1 MPWTCFPLRMDSD
14 ILSDAMNRRTAL
26 KTLFAAVP
34 CTSLARAQETAKRLA
49 GYPPL
54 TIKDAQVITTSGGG
68 NYRWVFLKLITSEPG
83 LYGIGS
89 ANNNFQTKAVIA
101 ALDEWLIG
109 KDPDRI
115 EDLWQSAQMR
125 TYWRNGPVNNNVL
138 AAMDM
143 ALWDIKGKRA
153 GMPVYEMLGGK
164 VHDAVAVYDHQG
176 GRTKEECLD
185 AMHKSLANGF
195 RHVRIQFGEGGY
207 GGGGFIPAGQGN
219 RAEGGYQG
227 KAFDEEQYVDAIP
240 PVFEYLRA
248 QAGFGPKLLH
258 DVHSH
263 MTGMNAVEL
272 ARRLQPYQMYF
283 VEDIL
288 PPEQIAWY
296 RNIRQ
301 ICSTPQAVGEVFSN
315 PYEYLP
321 LITERLI
328 DFVRCRVAAIGG
340 ITPEKKVTTL
350 CETFGV
356 RTAFQE
362 GGENDPVNQ
371 MASYHVDLSSS
382 AFGIQEEN
390 HFPPIVH
397 DMFPGI
403 GEIRKGYLYGSGKPG
418 LGLDIDMTLVAKN
431 PLGEIKNGG
440 AYATD
445 RTLDG
450 TVTKP

>member
-1 MPWTCFPLRMDSD
+1 
-14 ILSDAMNRRTAL
+14 
-26 KTLFAAVP
+26 
-34 CTSLARAQETAKRLA
+34 
-49 GYPPL
+49 
-54 TIKDAQVITTSGGG
+54 
-68 NYRWVFLKLITSEPG
+68 
-83 LYGIGS
+83 
-89 ANNNFQTKAVIA
+89 
-101 ALDEWLIG
+101 
-109 KDPDRI
+109 
-115 EDLWQSAQMR
+115 
-125 TYWRNGPVNNNVL
+125 
-138 AAMDM
+138 M

-164 VHDAVAVYDHQG
+164 AHDAVAVYDHQG
-176 GRTKEECLD
+176 GATKEQCLETLQ
-185 AMHKSLANGF
+185 KSLANGF
-195 RHVRIQFGEGGY
+195 RHVRIQYGEGGY
-207 GGGGFIPAGQGN
+207 GGGGFIAAGEGN

-227 KAFDEEQYVDAIP
+227 PAFDEEQYVDTIP
-240 PVFEYLRA
+240 QVFEYLRA
-248 QAGFGPKLLH
+248 KAGFGPKLLH

-272 ARRLQPYQMYF
+272 ARRLQPYQMFF

-328 DFVRCRVAAIGG
+328 DYVRCRVAAIGG
-340 ITPEKKVTTL
+340 ITQEKKIATM
-350 CETFGV
+350 CEVFGV
-356 RTAFQE
+356 KTAFQE

-371 MASYHVDLSSS
+371 MASYHVDLSST

-390 HFPPIVH
+390 HFPPVVH
-397 DMFPGI
+397 EMFPGM

-418 LGLDIDMTLVAKN
+418 MGLDIDMNLVAKY
-431 PLGEIKNGG
+431 PLGPLRGGG
-440 AYATD
+440 AYKTD